1 VSGHAQAD
9 PSSSPENPAT
19 GGAEPD
25 DSLIARIRAG
35 ETACF
40 EVLMR
45 RHNGRLYRAIR
56 SILRD
61 EAQTE
66 DVMQESYVRAYAGL
80 KDFAGRSQ
88 FSTWL
93 IQIGV
98 NEAIAR
104 SRHAR
109 LSPVQNDDL
118 DMLDVPAKTH
128 DPERQVS
135 AQQLMGLLEK
145 AVDDLPPGY
154 REVFVLRQVEGLS
167 VAETAESLS
176 LSEEAVKT
184 RAFRAHERLRSQLE
198 GWLDG
203 TAKELFSF
211 HAPRCN
217 RVVANVFA
225 RLKQ

>member
-1 VSGHAQAD
+1 MTALAD
-9 PSSSPENPAT
+9 PSPAASSPLTDMEVV
-19 GGAEPD
+19 E
-25 DSLIARIRAG
+25 RVRAG
-35 ETACF
+35 DLDLF

-66 DVMQESYVRAYAGL
+66 EVMQESYVRAYAAL
-80 KDFAGRSQ
+80 ADFAGRSQ

-104 SRHAR
+104 ARHAR
-109 LSPVQNDDL
+109 ISPVQNEDL
-118 DMLDVPAKTH
+118 ATLDVPAKTQ

-135 AQQLMGLLEK
+135 TQQLLGLLEK
-145 AVDDLPPGY
+145 AVDELPAGY
-154 REVFVLRQVEGLS
+154 REVFVMRQVEGLS
-167 VAETAESLS
+167 VAETALALD

-184 RAFRAHERLRSQLE
+184 RAFRAHERLRTQLDS
-198 GWLDG
+198 WLDG
-203 TAKELFSF
+203 TARELFAF
-211 HAPRCN
+211 HAPRFN
-217 RVVANVFA
+217 RVVAGVFA
-225 RLKQ
+225 RLRK

>member
-1 VSGHAQAD
+1 MTQLATA
-9 PSSSPENPAT
+9 NPA
-19 GGAEPD
+19 ASPLSDMEVVE
-25 DSLIARIRAG
+25 RVRAG
-35 ETACF
+35 DVELF

-45 RHNGRLYRAIR
+45 RHNPRLYRAIR

-66 DVMQESYVRAYAGL
+66 EVMQEAYVKAYVGL

-118 DMLDVPAKTH
+118 DHIDVPAKTH
-128 DPERQVS
+128 DPERQIS

-145 AVDDLPPGY
+145 AVDALPAGY
-154 REVFVLRQVEGLS
+154 REVFMLRQVEGLS
-167 VAETAESLS
+167 VAETAEALS

-184 RAFRAHERLRSQLE
+184 RAFRAHERLRAQLDD
-198 GWLDG
+198 WLDG
-203 TAKELFSF
+203 SAKELFAF

-217 RVVANVFA
+217 KVVANVFA
-225 RLKQ
+225 RIKR

>member
-1 VSGHAQAD
+1 MIPLAQ
-9 PSSSPENPAT
+9 ENPANSPLSDSEVVNRVR
-19 GGAEPD
+19 GGDLE
-25 DSLIARIRAG
+25 L
-35 ETACF
+35 F

-80 KDFAGRSQ
+80 KDFEGRSQ

-104 SRHAR
+104 SRHSR

-118 DMLDVPAKTH
+118 ATLDVPAKTH

-135 AQQLMGLLEK
+135 AHQLMGLLEK
-145 AVDDLPPGY
+145 AVDELPAGY
-154 REVFVLRQVEGLS
+154 REVFVMRQVEGLS
-167 VAETAESLS
+167 VAETAEALS

-184 RAFRAHERLRSQLE
+184 RAFRAHERLRTQLDA
-198 GWLDG
+198 WLDG
-203 TAKELFSF
+203 TARELFAF

-225 RLKQ
+225 RLKK

>member
-1 VSGHAQAD
+1 
-9 PSSSPENPAT
+9 
-19 GGAEPD
+19 
-25 DSLIARIRAG
+25 
-35 ETACF
+35 
-40 EVLMR
+40 
-45 RHNGRLYRAIR
+45 
-56 SILRD
+56 
-61 EAQTE
+61 
-66 DVMQESYVRAYAGL
+66 
-80 KDFAGRSQ
+80 
-88 FSTWL
+88 
-93 IQIGV
+93 
-98 NEAIAR
+98 
-104 SRHAR
+104 
-109 LSPVQNDDL
+109 VQNDDL

-184 RAFRAHERLRSQLE
+184 RAFRAHERLRSQLDS
-198 GWLDG
+198 WLDG